1 MVIRSYL
8 LIQQY
13 TEAMMALTST
23 PSLRDHITPE
33 TLAMVEDLINAPS
46 REGSLGRGHM
56 LLVRV
61 PSLQLAMLAR
71 ERLEDVRDKLGLQ
84 HCFAVLLGSPVTE
97 LSLPR
102 SLINRLR
109 VRTKTRISLVSV
121 NHICKSLLQV
131 LFNCI
136 GFHFK
141 YSCLNDLSLQTWR
154 GCENEDWVPHTYEDL
169 EGLPCIVILTGKDPL
184 GETFPR
190 YAQTSHHYITFLYLP
205 LDPVEHQII
214 TN

>member
-13 TEAMMALTST
+13 TEAMMALTSS

-46 REGSLGRGHM
+46 REGSQGRGHM

-84 HCFAVLLGSPVTE
+84 LCFAVLLGSPATE

-102 SLINRLR
+102 NFTNRLR
-109 VRTKTRISLVSV
+109 VRMKTVTKAFDVFECFYYFQGSFLGAITLFTYLTSQIS
-121 NHICKSLLQV
+121 
-131 LFNCI
+131 F
-136 GFHFK
+136 
-141 YSCLNDLSLQTWR
+141 
-154 GCENEDWVPHTYEDL
+154 
-169 EGLPCIVILTGKDPL
+169 
-184 GETFPR
+184 
-190 YAQTSHHYITFLYLP
+190 
-205 LDPVEHQII
+205 
-214 TN
+214 

>member
-1 MVIRSYL
+1 MFKIKKEKRYSVRADSICHNKFICLCPRHPHLHSMVIRSYL

-46 REGSLGRGHM
+46 REGSQGRGHM

-84 HCFAVLLGSPVTE
+84 LCFAVLLGSPATE
-97 LSLPR
+97 LNLPR
-102 SLINRLR
+102 NFASRLR
-109 VRTKTRISLVSV
+109 VRTMS
-121 NHICKSLLQV
+121 HLL
-131 LFNCI
+131 
-136 GFHFK
+136 HF
-141 YSCLNDLSLQTWR
+141 L
-154 GCENEDWVPHTYEDL
+154 
-169 EGLPCIVILTGKDPL
+169 
-184 GETFPR
+184 
-190 YAQTSHHYITFLYLP
+190 
-205 LDPVEHQII
+205 
-214 TN
+214 

>member
-1 MVIRSYL
+1 MFIDLCPRHPHLHSMVIRSYL

-46 REGSLGRGHM
+46 REGSQGRGHM

-84 HCFAVLLGSPVTE
+84 LCFAVLLGSPATE
-97 LSLPR
+97 LNLSR
-102 SLINRLR
+102 NFTSRLR
-109 VRTKTRISLVSV
+109 VRMT
-121 NHICKSLLQV
+121 
-131 LFNCI
+131 
-136 GFHFK
+136 
-141 YSCLNDLSLQTWR
+141 LS
-154 GCENEDWVPHTYEDL
+154 HMS
-169 EGLPCIVILTGKDPL
+169 
-184 GETFPR
+184 FF
-190 YAQTSHHYITFLYLP
+190 ITFSLKL
-205 LDPVEHQII
+205 H
-214 TN
+214 N

>member
-46 REGSLGRGHM
+46 REGSQGRGHM

-84 HCFAVLLGSPVTE
+84 YCFAVLLGSPVTE
-97 LSLPR
+97 LTLPR
-102 SLINRLR
+102 SLINRIRVRTNVKQKSFLILLTSFLNKAVSMVFHYR
-109 VRTKTRISLVSV
+109 LGEAVRTKTGRHTHMRIWRGFPVLSSSLGRILLEKHFPGMLRHLITTSLKRIS
-121 NHICKSLLQV
+121 
-131 LFNCI
+131 F
-136 GFHFK
+136 F
-141 YSCLNDLSLQTWR
+141 
-154 GCENEDWVPHTYEDL
+154 
-169 EGLPCIVILTGKDPL
+169 
-184 GETFPR
+184 
-190 YAQTSHHYITFLYLP
+190 
-205 LDPVEHQII
+205 
-214 TN
+214 

>member
-1 MVIRSYL
+1 MVTAAIIGSLCFYLCPRHPHLHSMVIRSYL

-46 REGSLGRGHM
+46 REGSQGRGHM

-84 HCFAVLLGSPVTE
+84 LCFAVLLGSPATE
-97 LSLPR
+97 LNLPR
-102 SLINRLR
+102 NFASRLR
-109 VRTKTRISLVSV
+109 VRTTGKPKSFITFSL
-121 NHICKSLLQV
+121 K
-131 LFNCI
+131 
-136 GFHFK
+136 HFK
-141 YSCLNDLSLQTWR
+141 Y
-154 GCENEDWVPHTYEDL
+154 
-169 EGLPCIVILTGKDPL
+169 
-184 GETFPR
+184 
-190 YAQTSHHYITFLYLP
+190 LYGVT
-205 LDPVEHQII
+205 DVHSSKMC
-214 TN
+214 

>member
-13 TEAMMALTST
+13 TEAMMALTSS

-46 REGSLGRGHM
+46 REGSQGRGHM

-84 HCFAVLLGSPVTE
+84 LCFAVLLGSPASE
-97 LSLPR
+97 LNLPR
-102 SLINRLR
+102 NFASRLR
-109 VRTKTRISLVSV
+109 VRATSYEQFHTCVSSSAV
-121 NHICKSLLQV
+121 
-131 LFNCI
+131 
-136 GFHFK
+136 
-141 YSCLNDLSLQTWR
+141 
-154 GCENEDWVPHTYEDL
+154 
-169 EGLPCIVILTGKDPL
+169 
-184 GETFPR
+184 ETFIQCYCDLYR
-190 YAQTSHHYITFLYLP
+190 GIVVRKSAQP
-205 LDPVEHQII
+205 LKFRSV
-214 TN
+214 

>member
-46 REGSLGRGHM
+46 REGSRGRGHM

-84 HCFAVLLGSPVTE
+84 YCFAVLLGSPVTE

-102 SLINRLR
+102 SLLNRLR
-109 VRTKTRISLVSV
+109 VRTKVPI
-121 NHICKSLLQV
+121 
-131 LFNCI
+131 
-136 GFHFK
+136 HF
-141 YSCLNDLSLQTWR
+141 SCYWLPFEIRLS
-154 GCENEDWVPHTYEDL
+154 
-169 EGLPCIVILTGKDPL
+169 
-184 GETFPR
+184 
-190 YAQTSHHYITFLYLP
+190 
-205 LDPVEHQII
+205 
-214 TN
+214 

>member
-33 TLAMVEDLINAPS
+33 TLGMVEDLINAPS
-46 REGSLGRGHM
+46 REGSRGRGHM

-84 HCFAVLLGSPVTE
+84 YCFAVLLGSPVTE

-102 SLINRLR
+102 NFLNRLR
-109 VRTKTRISLVSV
+109 VRRKRKIKLPVFT
-121 NHICKSLLQV
+121 
-131 LFNCI
+131 
-136 GFHFK
+136 G
-141 YSCLNDLSLQTWR
+141 YSN
-154 GCENEDWVPHTYEDL
+154 
-169 EGLPCIVILTGKDPL
+169 I
-184 GETFPR
+184 R
-190 YAQTSHHYITFLYLP
+190 YFSF
-205 LDPVEHQII
+205 
-214 TN
+214 

>member
-1 MVIRSYL
+1 MIRSYL

-46 REGSLGRGHM
+46 REGSRGRGHM

-84 HCFAVLLGSPVTE
+84 YCFAVLLGSPVTE

-102 SLINRLR
+102 SLTNRLR
-109 VRTKTRISLVSV
+109 VRTEV
-121 NHICKSLLQV
+121 NLPFLILAAC
-131 LFNCI
+131 FFTY
-136 GFHFK
+136 G
-141 YSCLNDLSLQTWR
+141 LNESFT
-154 GCENEDWVPHTYEDL
+154 TDL
-169 EGLPCIVILTGKDPL
+169 ERLRERGLGSPHVRGPGGAPL
-184 GETFPR
+184 YRHPHWEGSSRRNLSQVCTHV
-190 YAQTSHHYITFLYLP
+190 SSLHHS
-205 LDPVEHQII
+205 EE
-214 TN
+214 